1 MDVIYKYYL
10 YYPGNQSEVEEV
22 WAMVK
27 IIAYS
32 VIQDWRKPDKGIWEI
47 RGEDQHFVF
56 SKVMCWVALDRAVAV
71 ACMMNEEVY
80 AARWHQEAES
90 IREDVLQKGWK
101 AELDSFSQAYGNLE
115 MDSSLLLMERY
126 GFIAAS
132 DERYRKTVKAV
143 KQALY
148 HQGLMYRYTAHDDF
162 GVPTSA
168 FTICTFWLIRAL
180 YVVGEKEEAKSIFD
194 RVLTYANT
202 GGLFS

>member
-71 ACMMNEEVY
+71 ACMLP
-80 AARWHQEAES
+80 AG
-90 IREDVLQKGWK
+90 IRKRNRSGK
-101 AELDSFSQAYGNLE
+101 MF
-115 MDSSLLLMERY
+115 
-126 GFIAAS
+126 
-132 DERYRKTVKAV
+132 YR
-143 KQALY
+143 
-148 HQGLMYRYTAHDDF
+148 
-162 GVPTSA
+162 
-168 FTICTFWLIRAL
+168 RA
-180 YVVGEKEEAKSIFD
+180 GK
-194 RVLTYANT
+194 RN
-202 GGLFS
+202 